1 MGESRDSESTIIPT
15 KEPAAAVPGDSGGNA
30 LPIGTTVHE
39 FRIVALIGQG
49 GFGIVYLAHD
59 ESLDRMVALKEYM
72 PSELAEREGT
82 TTVKVRSQRHAET
95 FEAGLRSF
103 INEARLLAQFD
114 HPSLVKVHRFFTAN
128 ATAYMVMPYYKG
140 ITLKHA
146 LRMLDDEPGETW
158 IKTLLSQLL
167 DALETIHSQ
176 SCYHRDISPDNILM
190 LEDGTP
196 LLLDFGAA
204 RRVIGDRT
212 RAFTVILK
220 PGYAPIE
227 QYAED
232 PEMKQGPWTDLYAL
246 ASVLYL
252 ALTRKAPPPSVAR
265 IVNDR
270 LVPLSQSLNGR
281 YDSAFL
287 RALDAAM
294 SVKPQDRPQSV
305 AAFRSMLDLGDSVA
319 TSGAWAGSRH
329 AGADSPARVE
339 SPRPLSEDAELQ
351 VEIMPTAN
359 PAEYTEGKFV
369 PSVGDTSALGTTSSG
384 IVQRLRQAPSH
395 LGLAAAAALAVATL
409 IALGISIRTA
419 TKDSAPQ
426 LGEVTQADP
435 VISPPADPSPP
446 QAAAIRPE
454 RTQAAQPAT
463 DSAPKLEQPVAKPSA
478 ADSFKGARA
487 TTEAR
492 PIPGGAA
499 ASAESKPR
507 VDAKG
512 PSAAD
517 NFKGSRATM
526 EARVTPGSA
535 TAAAE
540 SKPRMDAKAPSI
552 AASTPP
558 PQSVASGAPSVAT
571 PSSSR
576 AAAVSRAE
584 PPAQAAAPP
593 ERRVEPLAKSAGA
606 ETTPKAPPV
615 QTARASESVVPLPQA
630 PAAQQKREADTEHK
644 SAPAPVNVVTVQPPS
659 APVTSNR
666 AEPPAVQK
674 SALGNYVGSFEVPVG
689 SVTRTV
695 GLTINITS
703 HESGTLTGVA
713 KNYSYN
719 CAGDYSFQGTL
730 KGNELVLRSQ
740 TRAGRLGDCGFGFRG
755 TLEGN
760 KMVGKLGNLD
770 VSLYKR

>member
-1 MGESRDSESTIIPT
+1 MS
-15 KEPAAAVPGDSGGNA
+15 
-30 LPIGTTVHE
+30 
-39 FRIVALIGQG
+39 LIGQG

-95 FEAGLRSF
+95 FQAGLRSF

-114 HPSLVKVHRFFTAN
+114 HPSLVKVHRFFTEN

-140 ITLKHA
+140 VTLKHA
-146 LRMLDDEPGETW
+146 LRKLEDEPGETW
-158 IKTLLSQLL
+158 IKALLSQLL
-167 DALETIHSQ
+167 DALEVIHSH

-190 LEDGTP
+190 LEDGRP

-232 PEMKQGPWTDLYAL
+232 PEMRQGPWTDLYAL

-252 ALTRKAPPPSVAR
+252 ALTRKAPLPSVAR

-281 YDSAFL
+281 YGSALL

-294 SVKPQDRPQSV
+294 AVKPQDRPQSV
-305 AAFRSMLDLGDSVA
+305 AAFRSMLNLGDSVA

-329 AGADSPARVE
+329 AAADSPARVE
-339 SPRPLSEDAELQ
+339 APRPLPEDAELQ
-351 VEIMPTAN
+351 VEIIPTAK
-359 PAEYTEGKFV
+359 PAEYSESTFV
-369 PSVGDTSALGTTSSG
+369 APVADTAGFGTPASG
-384 IVQRLRQAPSH
+384 IVQRLRQKLPH
-395 LGLAAAAALAVATL
+395 VGLAAAAALAVATL

-419 TKDSAPQ
+419 TKDSAP
-426 LGEVTQADP
+426 EPREETQVDAA
-435 VISPPADPSPP
+435 VSPPPDRSAP
-446 QAAAIRPE
+446 QVAATRPD

-463 DSAPKLEQPVAKPSA
+463 DSAPKLEQPVAKPSV
-478 ADSFKGARA
+478 ADSFKGSRA

-492 PIPGGAA
+492 LTPGSAA
-499 ASAESKPR
+499 DSAESKPR

-517 NFKGSRATM
+517 TFRGSHATI
-526 EARVTPGSA
+526 EARVTPGSP
-535 TAAAE
+535 TAATE
-540 SKPRMDAKAPSI
+540 SKPRMDAKAPSV

-584 PPAQAAAPP
+584 PPAQTAALP
-593 ERRVEPLAKSAGA
+593 ERRVEPLAKSAA
-606 ETTPKAPPV
+606 ADTTPKAPPV
-615 QTARASESVVPLPQA
+615 QTARAAEPVVPPPQA
-630 PAAQQKREADTEHK
+630 SAAQQKREADTERK
-644 SAPAPVNVVTVQPPS
+644 SAPAPDNVVTVQPPP
-659 APVTSNR
+659 AAVTPSR

-695 GLTINITS
+695 GLAINITS

-719 CAGDYSFQGTL
+719 CAGDYFF
-730 KGNELVLRSQ
+730 K
-740 TRAGRLGDCGFGFRG
+740 AH
-755 TLEGN
+755 
-760 KMVGKLGNLD
+760 
-770 VSLYKR
+770 